1 MAKKMYL
8 VDDHRKTLRVF
19 EILTEVALV
28 AALGLL
34 VAKTFFFSYQTE
46 SRSMEPTIS
55 PNSFVFVNKMAYSFT
70 RVERFDVVT
79 FARNESNTDTLL
91 SRHVIGL
98 PNETVRI
105 EKGVVFINGEKL
117 DISAYFSEI
126 TSDGIAR
133 EGIRLK
139 EDEYFVL
146 GDTPAD
152 SEDSRSST
160 IGVVR
165 FSKIIGK
172 AWLNALSVT
181 ELSIIR

>member
-1 MAKKMYL
+1 ML
-8 VDDHRKTLRVF
+8 NGIPIQTL
-19 EILTEVALV
+19 
-28 AALGLL
+28 
-34 VAKTFFFSYQTE
+34 
-46 SRSMEPTIS
+46 
-55 PNSFVFVNKMAYSFT
+55 
-70 RVERFDVVT
+70 
-79 FARNESNTDTLL
+79 
-91 SRHVIGL
+91 
-98 PNETVRI
+98 RI

-146 GDTPAD
+146 GDTPAN